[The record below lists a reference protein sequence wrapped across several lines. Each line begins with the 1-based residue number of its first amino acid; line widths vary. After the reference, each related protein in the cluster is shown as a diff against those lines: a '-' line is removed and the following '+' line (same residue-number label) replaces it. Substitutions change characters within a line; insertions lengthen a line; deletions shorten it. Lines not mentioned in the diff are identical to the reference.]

1 MKNSILKKKY
11 LIKLILISIL
21 ILFIIYL
28 FKRLIFEQVC
38 QKCIKIYIKKC
49 IECSSAIIFRGL
61 KIYDNEKTLNDLL
74 SNKKS
79 MSRFGD
85 GEFLIMQGEN
95 IGFQNYNK
103 TLAKR
108 LKDILNCHEKN
119 LLIGINLPYKSQY
132 LNQFND
138 NAKDYYKKFLKLKMF
153 SIAKFI
159 NKNKPYYSSTITR
172 FYIDYED
179 KNGVSKYIKKLKKI
193 WDQKDVV
200 IVEGEKSRVGIGND
214 LFNNVKTI
222 KRIICPNINAFNKY
236 NNIIN
241 SITRNVQKN
250 KLILIAL
257 GPTATLLAYDLYKL
271 GYQSLDIGHIDIEY
285 EWYLRKAK
293 KKIKIENKF
302 VLEAFGKDRFSR
314 VKDKKYY
321 DTIIERIY

>member
-1 MKNSILKKKY
+1 MSLH
-11 LIKLILISIL
+11 LIKQKKLLNM
-21 ILFIIYL
+21 LFS
-28 FKRLIFEQVC
+28 FWWIFLV
-38 QKCIKIYIKKC
+38 
-49 IECSSAIIFRGL
+49 
-61 KIYDNEKTLNDLL
+61 
-74 SNKKS
+74 
-79 MSRFGD
+79 
-85 GEFLIMQGEN
+85 
-95 IGFQNYNK
+95 
-103 TLAKR
+103 
-108 LKDILNCHEKN
+108 
-119 LLIGINLPYKSQY
+119 
-132 LNQFND
+132 
-138 NAKDYYKKFLKLKMF
+138 
-153 SIAKFI
+153 

>member
-1 MKNSILKKKY
+1 M
-11 LIKLILISIL
+11 
-21 ILFIIYL
+21 
-28 FKRLIFEQVC
+28 
-38 QKCIKIYIKKC
+38 
-49 IECSSAIIFRGL
+49 

-153 SIAKFI
+153 SIAKFNI
-159 NKNKPYYSSTITR
+159 MSLHLIKQKKLLNMLFSFWWIFLVNKNKPYYSSTITR

-250 KLILIAL
+250 KLIIIL
-257 GPTATLLAYDLYKL
+257 
-271 GYQSLDIGHIDIEY
+271 SDINWECYH
-285 EWYLRKAK
+285 
-293 KKIKIENKF
+293 
-302 VLEAFGKDRFSR
+302 FSIQ
-314 VKDKKYY
+314 YY
-321 DTIIERIY
+321 F